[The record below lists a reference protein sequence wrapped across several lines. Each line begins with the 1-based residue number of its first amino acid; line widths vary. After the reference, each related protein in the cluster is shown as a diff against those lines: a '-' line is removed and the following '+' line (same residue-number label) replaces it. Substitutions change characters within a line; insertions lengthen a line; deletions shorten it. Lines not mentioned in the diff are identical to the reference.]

1 MKIYRNLEAP
11 SSTANHQ
18 RGCRTFPLSKHVV
31 HTASQSCA
39 QRSRFQQHRSW
50 TQRAGRII
58 EKLYCL
64 SHIKMD
70 TTNQPNKSSSAPLSA
85 LQIELALELGF
96 EYGGITCTYICICA
110 SNALYVC
117 MYIYTYSEC
126 VLHIHILHTYIYIY
140 IYTYISAS
148 LHIAFTYDT

>member
-1 MKIYRNLEAP
+1 
-11 SSTANHQ
+11 
-18 RGCRTFPLSKHVV
+18 
-31 HTASQSCA
+31 
-39 QRSRFQQHRSW
+39 
-50 TQRAGRII
+50 
-58 EKLYCL
+58 
-64 SHIKMD
+64 MD

-110 SNALYVC
+110 YNALYVC
-117 MYIYTYSEC
+117 ISIHTPNVYCIYIYS
-126 VLHIHILHTYIYIY
+126 ILIYIY